1 MKFIVIVIGILL
13 LQQMGSLSAFQQDR
27 WFSSWV
33 ARLSGFKW
41 LKPNS
46 YGRPL
51 LSLLVPVFLLVFTLF
66 LLDGIWFGIP
76 ILLLS
81 FLVFLYSL
89 GRGDLKEQIA
99 GYRDDLTRDDLQ
111 AAYHDAAEFN
121 SEKKV
126 GVAENWE
133 QLKAEVRGAISY
145 RYFERYFA
153 VMFWFILAGAPG
165 ALLYRLVV
173 LYSVVALEDEQ
184 RKADSHLVKRWLYL
198 LEWLPA
204 RLMGLSL
211 AFMGN
216 FTACLT
222 NWRSTLLIGS
232 AGATDVIRGYV
243 TAALE
248 SGSNAIDS
256 GIGGDVD
263 SPGVMERELEVTEL
277 KALFSR
283 TLIFSLCMVAFLVI
297 LI

>member
-13 LQQMGSLSAFQQDR
+13 LQQMGSLSALQQDR
-27 WFSSWV
+27 WFSRWV
-33 ARLSGFKW
+33 ERLSSFKW
-41 LKPNS
+41 LKS
-46 YGRPL
+46 GAYGRPL
-51 LSLLVPVFLLVFTLF
+51 LSLLVPTFLLVFTLF
-66 LLDGIWFGIP
+66 LLDGIWFGVP
-76 ILLLS
+76 VLLLS

-89 GRGDLKEQIA
+89 GRGDLKEEVA
-99 GYRDDLTRDDLQ
+99 GYRDDLARDDLQ

-121 SEKKV
+121 FEKKE

-133 QLKAEVRGAISY
+133 QLQAEVRGAISY

-173 LYSVVALEDEQ
+173 LYSGVALEEEQ
-184 RKADSHLVKRWLYL
+184 KKADSHLVKRWLYL

-204 RLMGLSL
+204 RLLGLSL

-222 NWRSTLLIGS
+222 NWRSTLLADSSCAMDIIG
-232 AGATDVIRGYV
+232 GYAV
-243 TAALE
+243 AALQSSSKALD
-248 SGSNAIDS
+248 SGIDS
-256 GIGGDVD
+256 GTD
-263 SPGVMERELEVTEL
+263 SPSVMEREGEVAEL

-283 TLIFSLCMVAFLVI
+283 TLIFSLCMVAFLVM